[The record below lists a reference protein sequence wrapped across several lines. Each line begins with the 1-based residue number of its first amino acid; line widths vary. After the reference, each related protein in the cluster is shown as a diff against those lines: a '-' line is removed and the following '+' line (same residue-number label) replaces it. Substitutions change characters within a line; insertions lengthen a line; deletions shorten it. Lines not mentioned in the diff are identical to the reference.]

1 MIASLTGKIL
11 FKFPEKLILD
21 VHGVGYEVFY
31 SEACY
36 RKLPEIG
43 QEIFLYI
50 HTHVREDALTLFGFH
65 DTDEKETFL
74 LLLTVSG
81 IGPKLALAV
90 LSGIRPGEFAQAII
104 AEDITRLT
112 RLSGVGKKKAERLCL
127 ELKDKVQFIMPTGET
142 TTSAAP
148 DVDAAARQLVADVV
162 SALVNLG
169 YPQADAGR
177 AVEMVYREMDETA
190 PTLEK
195 LLRLSLRS
203 LV

>member
-11 FKFPEKLILD
+11 YKSPEKLILE
-21 VHGVGYEVFY
+21 VNGVGYEVFF
-31 SEACY
+31 SESCL

-43 QEIFLYI
+43 QEIFLHI
-50 HTHVREDALTLFGFH
+50 HTHVREDALNLFGFH
-65 DTDEKETFL
+65 DVEEKEAFL

-81 IGPKLALAV
+81 IGPKLALAI
-90 LSGIRPGEFAQAII
+90 LSGIGPGEFARAVI

-127 ELKDKVQFIMPTGET
+127 ELKDKVQVIAGSEET
-142 TTSAAP
+142 TPAP
-148 DVDAAARQLVADVV
+148 PETGPASLQLISDVV

-169 YPQADAGR
+169 YPQTEARR
-177 AVEMVYREMDETA
+177 AVETAYEDDDIA

-203 LV
+203 LA